1 MPFFERRARQ
11 RGETPETEKG
21 KTVKDA
27 ELQSGAGEKGAAGSA
42 SGHSSGT
49 GAGKGQVRGGGTSE
63 KGKKGFGKGGFK
75 KKDFYRPVKTG
86 DDRT

>member
-1 MPFFERRARQ
+1 MPFLSGGQDSE
-11 RGETPETEKG
+11 GETPETEKG

-49 GAGKGQVRGGGTSE
+49 GAGKGQARGGGTSE
-63 KGKKGFGKGGFK
+63 KGTKRFWQGWI
-75 KKDFYRPVKTG
+75 
-86 DDRT
+86 